1 VPKAMTIQEIADSTS
16 NDAELPSVITAV
28 KTNKWKKSYVSSTLV
43 RKGSNSV
50 FGVDAKQGIHDL
62 QVFST
67 NLSIPGN
74 YIFSRKSCLVRTM
87 PWCPSCAMSITRI

>member
-1 VPKAMTIQEIADSTS
+1 MYCPFGYGSQKSILS
-16 NDAELPSVITAV
+16 SVHT
-28 KTNKWKKSYVSSTLV
+28 VSGNSHI

-50 FGVDAKQGIHDL
+50 FEVGAKQGIHDL

-74 YIFSRKSCLVRTM
+74 IFVHAKV
-87 PWCPSCAMSITRI
+87 A